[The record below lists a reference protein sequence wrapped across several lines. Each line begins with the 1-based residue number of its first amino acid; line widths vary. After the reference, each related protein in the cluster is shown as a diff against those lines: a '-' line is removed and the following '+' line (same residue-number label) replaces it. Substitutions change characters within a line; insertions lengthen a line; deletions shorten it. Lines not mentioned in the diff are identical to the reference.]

1 MQVDYSGALLELR
14 RFGTYDA
21 WRSGCIAPCNRRLL
35 VDGMEARVVA
45 PGMTPSK
52 PFRIESGSGSAL
64 LAIDGGS
71 ASAHRWGKTAL
82 FSGIPLSFAGMG
94 LLGYGVFDDR
104 TALATSGTIVLGL
117 GAALVLAALPL
128 LASGSTEVTN
138 ADGDLIGKRRGPR
151 QLY

>member
-1 MQVDYSGALLELR
+1 MQVDYPGARLELR

-21 WRSGCIAPCNRRLL
+21 WRAGCFAPCNRRLST
-35 VDGMEARVVA
+35 DGMEVRVVA

-52 PFRIESGSGSAL
+52 PFRLESGSGSAL
-64 LAIDGGS
+64 LAVDGGS
-71 ASAHRWGKTAL
+71 ASAQRWGRTTL

-94 LLGYGVFDDR
+94 LLGYGAFDDR
-104 TALATSGTIVLGL
+104 TALATGGTIVLGL
-117 GAALVLAALPL
+117 GAALVLVAIPL

-138 ADGDLIGKRRGPR
+138 ADGDLIGARTGPR